1 MKTVGE
7 EHEKPKQSEL
17 GRSGRSLR
25 PSGLVEGR
33 PRTDERNTRHGS
45 LGSQGRS
52 SFSAGVR
59 AVVRRRR
66 DPRAGSA
73 LGEGKGSTG
82 PTATHLRTTHDRERL
97 CASSGCGRQNDVRHE
112 GHPTPPSPE
121 QCKPAIRLMMG
132 ASHRRIAAE
141 LVAGCVTGSPSDGA
155 GQSPWCAQRI
165 VGARCS
171 RAGPGILRLSHQRHF
186 VRDRRRRE
194 RAAGGRIYCAN
205 KTVTQKESWLQRDH
219 VPQFIVTNA
228 RVSSRLPVLNGLSP
242 TG

>member
-73 LGEGKGSTG
+73 LGEGKGSTV
-82 PTATHLRTTHDRERL
+82 PTTTHLRTTHDRL

-121 QCKPAIRLMMG
+121 QCKPAIRLTMG

-171 RAGPGILRLSHQRHF
+171 RAGPGILRLSHLRRF

-194 RAAGGRIYCAN
+194 RAAG
-205 KTVTQKESWLQRDH
+205 
-219 VPQFIVTNA
+219 
-228 RVSSRLPVLNGLSP
+228 
-242 TG
+242 TGSTAQIKP

>member
-82 PTATHLRTTHDRERL
+82 PTTTHLRTTHDRERL

-112 GHPTPPSPE
+112 GHPTLPSPE

-171 RAGPGILRLSHQRHF
+171 RAGPGILRLSHLRHF

-194 RAAGGRIYCAN
+194 RAAGAGSTAQI
-205 KTVTQKESWLQRDH
+205 K
-219 VPQFIVTNA
+219 P
-228 RVSSRLPVLNGLSP
+228 
-242 TG
+242 

>member
-45 LGSQGRS
+45 PESQGRS

-73 LGEGKGSTG
+73 LVQHWGRGRDQQARQQHICA
-82 PTATHLRTTHDRERL
+82 PHMTASACAPRAVVVVRTMCVMKTTLRHPPRNN
-97 CASSGCGRQNDVRHE
+97 ASL
-112 GHPTPPSPE
+112 P
-121 QCKPAIRLMMG
+121 
-132 ASHRRIAAE
+132 
-141 LVAGCVTGSPSDGA
+141 
-155 GQSPWCAQRI
+155 
-165 VGARCS
+165 
-171 RAGPGILRLSHQRHF
+171 F
-186 VRDRRRRE
+186 V
-194 RAAGGRIYCAN
+194 
-205 KTVTQKESWLQRDH
+205 S
-219 VPQFIVTNA
+219 
-228 RVSSRLPVLNGLSP
+228 
-242 TG
+242 

>member
-1 MKTVGE
+1 MKAVGE

-59 AVVRRRR
+59 AVARRRR

-82 PTATHLRTTHDRERL
+82 STTTHLRTTHDRERL
-97 CASSGCGRQNDVRHE
+97 CARSGCGRKNDVRHDDY
-112 GHPTPPSPE
+112 PMPRSPE
-121 QCKPAIRLMMG
+121 QCKPAMRPMMR
-132 ASHRRIAAE
+132 ASHRRI
-141 LVAGCVTGSPSDGA
+141 
-155 GQSPWCAQRI
+155 
-165 VGARCS
+165 
-171 RAGPGILRLSHQRHF
+171 
-186 VRDRRRRE
+186 
-194 RAAGGRIYCAN
+194 
-205 KTVTQKESWLQRDH
+205 TVEPIRGTDTEWL
-219 VPQFIVTNA
+219 
-228 RVSSRLPVLNGLSP
+228 
-242 TG
+242 